1 MIANGHTAHQSIPG
15 YETCKPE
22 IEAFRWFDGITIP
35 LHGYCDLKGDKLI
48 IEDKC
53 KFPKRGRV
61 KKDGTRSWLTNKLP
75 EDRPEVFHLLQI
87 DFYWSVYK
95 VPVYLCYINEESFK
109 VFHAGNCDELKEE
122 NIERRI
128 PNLIH
133 RCKVRQNL
141 MRINSDPKVVKDY
154 IQPQFDHYFW
164 RNEDENY
171 LKDAMKFWES

>member
-1 MIANGHTAHQSIPG
+1 MN
-15 YETCKPE
+15 
-22 IEAFRWFDGITIP
+22 
-35 LHGYCDLKGDKLI
+35 
-48 IEDKC
+48 
-53 KFPKRGRV
+53 
-61 KKDGTRSWLTNKLP
+61 
-75 EDRPEVFHLLQI
+75 
-87 DFYWSVYK
+87 
-95 VPVYLCYINEESFK
+95 
-109 VFHAGNCDELKEE
+109 LKEE

-128 PNLIH
+128 PNLIQ